1 MKGVRRLLAILALAL
16 PAGYGFAGEPFLFRS
31 LEVEDGL
38 SQNTVYCILQDSREF
53 MWFGTQDGLNRYD
66 GSSFKVFKSSTSP
79 NFDNDGVIC
88 LAEGKDDDLWVGT
101 ISGLYLYRQ
110 ESEVFS
116 EVPLYDPEGKK
127 IEGLVR
133 SMVFDA
139 NGNLFVAAAG
149 NCLIK
154 FTPEGEQSAMDLGGS
169 DAETQIRSL
178 CADQD
183 GNIWAATYGP
193 GLIRVNGGTGEA
205 RVFPTPWRTEGTGD
219 LLTKVTVLDSKTL
232 LLGTISM
239 GVLTFNIKSQV
250 FEPFEG
256 LDGTTARFV
265 HNILVDR
272 NGCIWVGAENGLH
285 IYDHGRVT
293 NLEHIPNDPYS
304 LSDNAIYSI
313 TQDRDGGVWIGSYFG
328 GVNYYSS
335 YSSQFDK
342 FYPEP
347 GQNDLKGKNISEF
360 CEDGDGIIWVG
371 TEDAGLYRFNPADRS
386 FQSAS
391 IPAGNIHALAMLDG
405 KLWAG
410 TYGDGLFILDTRT
423 GGYNHFNL
431 SPLGVAPRN
440 NSIYAICRDDA
451 GRTWLGTEE
460 GLYRE
465 TDGGFTKQVPDLIT
479 SQVNDIACDFN
490 GNMWISTMNQGVFRM
505 DASSEE
511 WSNPEIGC
519 AYVTCIME
527 DRVHNLWFGTKSN
540 GIIYYNHLKQS
551 FENIFNTSNGLPD
564 DMVYKLLEDG
574 SGAIWGSTN
583 HGLFRISEARDNVVC
598 FDHSSG
604 LVCDQFNFNSG
615 ERTSDGQFYFG
626 GVKGFIRF
634 DPLGFE
640 WPAIRSKIVFT
651 RFLIFNK
658 EASVGEKDSPLEK
671 SITRTTHITLN
682 HDQSVFSIGFA
693 DLNFASSDKKG
704 YQYQLV
710 GHHQNWIDIADSKLI
725 TFSNLPAGNYRLDV
739 RANPLNASEEE
750 PVNSLFLTVLPPWYK
765 TTLAFVLYALLAIA
779 AVIGAILLARWKYDR
794 EKDKVFTDLE
804 RQKEKE
810 LYDAKIGFFTHITH
824 EIRTPLTLITVPIE
838 EIMKQTDKGSPTYEG
853 LSIIQRNSNRLLTL
867 VNQLLDFKKAGVNDV
882 QLNFIH
888 FDIVPLIKE
897 TAGRFNQLAQTS
909 GITITEN
916 LPDTL
921 FADADREILT
931 KILSN
936 ILNNACKHAA
946 SVIRISASAGE
957 DRFRIEVS
965 NDGDRIPADQ
975 AERIFDPFVKL
986 DDETPGSG
994 IGLPFSR
1001 SLAKTHDGSIFVDLA
1016 KEDTTFVLD
1025 LPKVQKTTFTLP
1037 GPDVVEEQQTEVE
1050 EPAEEQVAVASGK
1063 RVLIVDDNE
1072 DFLALLK
1079 HSLASQYEVV
1089 TAAGGKEAMDILSHE
1104 SIDLVVTDLMMPGVD
1119 GKALCSHIKDNFAT
1133 SHIPVILLTAR
1144 SDLQTRME
1152 CLKLGVDEYI
1162 TKPFSADYLKVRM
1175 ENLLS
1180 SRETLR
1186 NAFQHSPEV
1195 GLEALSPSKADSVF
1209 LEKVNAIINEKMEN
1223 PNLDVEELAEAMNMS
1238 RATLYRKMKSV
1249 TDMSPNDFIRLCRLK
1264 KAALLLSAKE
1274 YQVNEIAYIVGFSSV
1289 SYFSKCFSKQFGVS
1303 PKDFAK

>member
-1 MKGVRRLLAILALAL
+1 MKRIRRLLVILALAL
-16 PAGYGFAGEPFLFRS
+16 QTSYIFAGEQYLFRS

-66 GSSFKVFKSSTSP
+66 GSSFKVFKSSTYP
-79 NFDNDGVIC
+79 DFANDGVIC
-88 LAEGKDDDLWVGT
+88 LAEGRDDNLWVGT
-101 ISGLYLYRQ
+101 ISGLFLYSQ

-116 EVPLYDPEGKK
+116 KVPLFGTKGEE
-127 IEGLVR
+127 INGLVR

-139 NGNLFVAAAG
+139 NDNLFIAASG
-149 NCLIK
+149 NRLIR
-154 FTPEGEQSAMDLGGS
+154 FTPDGKQNAIDLGVD
-169 DAETQIRSL
+169 DAEMQIRSL

-193 GLIRVNGGTGEA
+193 GLIRVNGETGEV
-205 RVFPTPWRTEGTGD
+205 RIFPTPWHTEGPGD

-239 GVLTFNIKSQV
+239 GVLAFNLKSHVFETFN
-250 FEPFEG
+250 G
-256 LDGTTARFV
+256 LDGVTARFV

-285 IYDHGRVT
+285 IYDNGRVT

-304 LSDNAIYSI
+304 LSDNAIYAL
-313 TQDRDGGVWIGSYFG
+313 TQDLDGGVWIGSYFG
-328 GVNYYSS
+328 GVNYYSR

-360 CEDGDGIIWVG
+360 CEDGNGLIWMG
-371 TEDAGLYRFNPADRS
+371 TEDAGLYKFNPEDRS

-405 KLWAG
+405 RLWVG

-423 GGYNHFNL
+423 GGYDHFNL
-431 SPLGVAPRN
+431 SPIDVSPRN

-451 GRTWLGTEE
+451 GRTWLGTEN
-460 GLYRE
+460 GLYKE
-465 TDGGFTKQVPDLIT
+465 TDGSFTKQVPELIT
-479 SQVNDIACDFN
+479 SQINDIACDFA
-490 GNMWISTMNQGVFRM
+490 GNVWISTLSQGVFRL
-505 DASSEE
+505 DAESEE
-511 WSNPEIGC
+511 WSQPDIGC

-527 DRVHNLWFGTKSN
+527 DRVHNLWFGTKGN
-540 GIIYYNHLKQS
+540 GIIYYNHLKQN
-551 FENIFNTSNGLPD
+551 FENIFSTSNGLPD
-564 DMVYKLLEDG
+564 DMVYKLLEED
-574 SGAIWGSTN
+574 SGAVWGSTN
-583 HGLFRISEARDNVVC
+583 HGLFRISEARDKVVC
-598 FDHSSG
+598 FNHSSG

-615 ERTSDGQFYFG
+615 ERTSDGRFYFG

-634 DPLGFE
+634 DPSEFE
-640 WPAIRSKIVFT
+640 WPAVRSKIVFT

-658 EASVGEKDSPLEK
+658 EAGVGEKDSPLEK

-682 HDQSVFSIGFA
+682 PDQSVFSIDFA
-693 DLNFASSDKKG
+693 DLNYASSDKKG
-704 YQYQLV
+704 YQYKLV
-710 GHHQNWIDIADSKLI
+710 GHHQNWINIDNNNLI
-725 TFSNLPAGNYRLDV
+725 TFSNLPAGNFRLDV

-750 PVNSLFLTVLPPWYK
+750 PVSSLFITILPPWYK
-765 TTLAFVLYALLAIA
+765 TPWAFVLYALLAIA
-779 AVIGAILLARWKYDR
+779 AVIGAILFAIWKYDR
-794 EKDKVFTDLE
+794 EKDAIITELE

-838 EIMKQTDKGSPTYEG
+838 EIMKQTEKSSPAYEG

-888 FDIVPLIKE
+888 FDIIPLIKE
-897 TAGRFNQLAQTS
+897 TSGRFNHLAQS
-909 GITITEN
+909 RGITITEN

-921 FADADREILT
+921 FADADHEIVT

-946 SVIRISASAGE
+946 SVIRISASSGD

-1001 SLAKTHDGSIFVDLA
+1001 SLAKTHNGSIFVDLA
-1016 KEDTTFVLD
+1016 KKETTFVID
-1025 LPKVQKTTFTLP
+1025 FPKTQKSTFILP
-1037 GPDVVEEQQTEVE
+1037 GADIVE
-1050 EPAEEQVAVASGK
+1050 EPQTGIEESAEEQADSVSGK
-1063 RVLIVDDNE
+1063 RVLIVDDND

-1079 HSLASQYEVV
+1079 HSLASEYDVV
-1089 TAAGGKEAMDILSHE
+1089 TASGGKEAMDILSRE

-1119 GKALCSHIKDNFAT
+1119 GKALCSHIKDNFST

-1144 SDLQTRME
+1144 SDIQTRME
-1152 CLKLGVDEYI
+1152 CLKLGVDEYV

-1175 ENLLS
+1175 ANLLS

-1195 GLEALSPSKADSVF
+1195 GLEALAPSKADSVF
-1209 LEKVNAIINEKMEN
+1209 LEKVNSIINEKMEN
-1223 PNLDVEELAEAMNMS
+1223 PNLDVEELAAAMNMS

-1264 KAALLLSAKE
+1264 KAALLLSANE